1 MKERRDAI
9 FEKKDGKSR
18 ISVFEFKGIADERI
32 DETIERQD
40 LINLKDSIRGA
51 FATMDSK
58 IKDSI
63 VDRFVFCEKKLTGEE
78 LVQLVASNS
87 KCYSR
92 DEVLG
97 WHIKFPLNLE
107 YQLMVRVI
115 GLGVYKRY
123 KKLNINDNK
132 EFFDV
137 LNEYKIDVDKLFYAI
152 DNEFI
157 NAIKEKGYYL
167 IALKEFQRIV
177 NSDFIKLIGKSR
189 SDKGEFT
196 HICEE
201 CANASCSLISAYDNS
216 IKVKDG
222 ENPRVASK
230 HLGYHSIITTGF
242 ERVNEYGKILG
253 RDIIKC
259 TAFRNVE
266 SMGARNLRVHGA
278 EEAELKRLSDMR
290 LRKEATKYKDY
301 EKVVRT
307 KNGNLIKTLKREKAD
322 K

>member
-18 ISVFEFKGIADERI
+18 ISVFEFKGIANERI

-51 FATMDSK
+51 FATMDPK

-78 LVQLVASNS
+78 LVQLVTSNS

-92 DEVLG
+92 DELLC

-107 YQLMVRVI
+107 YQLMVRMI

-137 LNEYKIDVDKLFYAI
+137 LNEDKIDVDKLFYAI

-157 NAIKEKGYYL
+157 KAIKEKGYYL

-242 ERVNEYGKILG
+242 ERVNEYGQILG
-253 RDIIKC
+253 RDIMEC

-266 SMGARNLRVHGA
+266 SMGARNLRVHDA

-290 LRKEATKYKDY
+290 LRREAAKYRDY

>member
-266 SMGARNLRVHGA
+266 SMGARNLRVHDA

-290 LRKEATKYKDY
+290 LRIEATKYKDY